1 MSKSVIRPDMVQIN
15 AWSPGCDNVAPLSK
29 ANALATKDV
38 SQVDD
43 RRGERLAPPVKAD
56 PRDWRHPEVGWG
68 LVLQDDLDLEAAVKA
83 RGEDAP
89 EPLRRLLKDRAGA
102 LVLRWSKSQGTRSLR
117 RYYTD
122 GVAEQDLEIAAP
134 RHGTKPGCLPRYL
147 LIYGSPQQIPWS
159 VQFALNLT
167 FCVGRLDLEAAGLE
181 NYVNALLSDWEGID
195 SNPRAPVVW
204 SVDHGKQDITW
215 LMARAIANPLAK
227 AFQSDTDLA
236 ENVHLKG
243 AAATAQNLLTSLTE
257 RKPALVVSSSHGATG
272 PLNDEPLLVEQLGL
286 LVDVEK
292 SPVALA
298 GFKDWSPRGAIWYA
312 QACCSAGSNAP
323 SRYGSVVD
331 ADTGVGRILAGVSK
345 AAGACVAPL
354 PRLLLG
360 SEAPLRAFVG
370 HVEPTFDWTLRQP
383 DTLEVLTG
391 AVTNALYNELYQPGL
406 RMPIGLALQRV
417 FAEAGAYFTEW
428 ATEKQGINDNV
439 PGSINRALYSQLVAM
454 DRQSLVVL
462 GDPTVTLPPFL

>member
-1 MSKSVIRPDMVQIN
+1 MSKNVIRPDTVQVN
-15 AWSPGCDNVAPLSK
+15 AWSPDCDNVSPLSK
-29 ANALATKDV
+29 SNALAAKDV
-38 SQVDD
+38 SKVDD
-43 RRGERLAPPVKAD
+43 RRGEKLAPPVKAD
-56 PRDWRHPEVGWG
+56 LRDWRHPDVGWG
-68 LVLQDDLDLEAAVKA
+68 LILPDDPNLDDDVKA

-89 EPLRRLLKDRAGA
+89 EPLQRLLKDRPGA
-102 LVLRWSKSQGTRSLR
+102 PVLRWTKVQGIRSLR
-117 RYYTD
+117 RYYAD
-122 GVAEQDLEIAAP
+122 GAAAQDLEIAAP
-134 RHGTKPGCLPRYL
+134 KYGTKHGCLPRYL

-167 FCVGRLDLEAAGLE
+167 FCVGRLDLDADGLE
-181 NYVNALLSDWEGID
+181 NYINALLSDWDGID
-195 SNPRAPVVW
+195 SNPRAPLVW
-204 SVDHGKQDITW
+204 GVDHGKQDITW
-215 LMARAIANPLAK
+215 LMARAIANPLANAYK
-227 AFQSDTDLA
+227 ADADLT

-243 AAATAQNLLTSLTE
+243 AAATAQNLLTALTE
-257 RKPALVVSSSHGATG
+257 SKPALVVSSSHGATG
-272 PLNDEPLLVEQLGL
+272 PLNDEALMVAQLGL

-292 SPVALA
+292 SPVALSS
-298 GFKDWSPRGAIWYA
+298 FKEWSPRGAIWYA

-331 ADTGVGRILAGVSK
+331 ADTSVGRILAGVSK

-360 SEAPLRAFVG
+360 SKAPLRAFVG

-406 RMPIGLALQRV
+406 RTPIGLALQRV

-428 ATEKQGINDNV
+428 ATEKQGIDDNV

-462 GDPTVTLPPFL
+462 GDPSVTLPL